1 MFLQVT
7 GAKRNRKFKSLHQF
21 QVSEEQAPSVQAVSM
36 GQSQAL
42 AHACRL
48 GAASLYSGS
57 NVLRVLVHGSII
69 VISETEGGLFRLKN

>member
-7 GAKRNRKFKSLHQF
+7 GAKQSRKFKSLHQF

-36 GQSQAL
+36 GQSQ
-42 AHACRL
+42 ACRL